1 MTMLNIKVMST
12 IIAFEKEIRIQL
24 KFLENFLPP
33 RQLSHT
39 KQEKAIFCGT
49 GDSFAAAQ
57 LAEVFSEFRARAHD
71 PLDLIKNKKLLTGH
85 DLYLISISGNTI
97 SNVKLAQLSKRATA
111 ITANPK
117 SKLAKTCGRLIRL
130 KFSNS
135 GIQTAGSI
143 SFLASALTCMSL
155 VARFKVRNVSE
166 LYDEAQ
172 KVAKRIS
179 IQGKVYILGNIH
191 TYPVAMFCAAKIY
204 EVLGIDAH
212 YERIEQFSHMG
223 LFSCDKGDTII
234 IFEEENL
241 HNKKLVKYLKGCGLK
256 TTRVDTPSENVLDKI
271 LFFIFVSELIAL
283 YCAKKKKK
291 KECFFA
297 EAKKL
302 RNASSSMIY

>member
-1 MTMLNIKVMST
+1 MST
-12 IIAFEKEIRIQL
+12 ITAFEKEIGMQL
-24 KFLENFLPP
+24 KFLENFLPQ
-33 RQLSHT
+33 RQLSHA

-97 SNVKLAQLSKRATA
+97 SNVKLAQLSKRTTA

-117 SKLAKTCGRLIRL
+117 SKLAKTCGRLVRL

-143 SFLASALTCMSL
+143 SFLASALTCISL
-155 VARFKVRNVSE
+155 VSRFKVRNVSE
-166 LYDEAQ
+166 LYKKAQ
-172 KVAKRIS
+172 KVAKKVF

-223 LFSCDKGDTII
+223 LFSCNKGDTII

-256 TTRVDTPSENVLDKI
+256 TTRVDTASENVLDKI

-291 KECFFA
+291 KECFFV

>member
-1 MTMLNIKVMST
+1 MST
-12 IIAFEKEIRIQL
+12 ITAFEKEIEMQL
-24 KFLENFLPP
+24 EFLENFLPQ
-33 RQLSHT
+33 RQLSHDE
-39 KQEKAIFCGT
+39 QEKAIFCGT
-49 GDSFAAAQ
+49 GDSFVAAQ
-57 LAEVFSEFRARAHD
+57 LAEVFSNFRARAHD

-97 SNVKLAQLSKRATA
+97 SNVKLAQLSKRTTA

-117 SKLAKTCGRLIRL
+117 SKLAKTCGGLIRL

-143 SFLASALTCMSL
+143 SFLASALTCISL
-155 VARFKVRNVSE
+155 VSRFKVRNVSE
-166 LYDEAQ
+166 LYNEAQ
-172 KVAKRIS
+172 KVARRIF

-212 YERIEQFSHMG
+212 YERIEQFSHTG
-223 LFSCDKGDTII
+223 LFSCNKGDTII

-241 HNKKLVKYLKGCGLK
+241 HNKKLAKYLKGCGLK

-271 LFFIFVSELIAL
+271 LFFVFVSELIAL

-291 KECFFA
+291 KECFFV

>member
-1 MTMLNIKVMST
+1 MST
-12 IIAFEKEIRIQL
+12 IIAFEKEIGMQL
-24 KFLENFLPP
+24 EFLENFLPQ
-33 RQLSHT
+33 RQLSHAT
-39 KQEKAIFCGT
+39 QEKAIFCGT
-49 GDSFAAAQ
+49 GDSFVAAQ
-57 LAEVFSEFRARAHD
+57 LAEVFSNFRARAHD

-97 SNVKLAQLSKRATA
+97 SNVKLAQLSKRTTA

-117 SKLAKTCGRLIRL
+117 SKLAKTCGRYIRL

-143 SFLASALTCMSL
+143 SFLASALTCISL
-155 VARFKVRNVSE
+155 VSKFKVRNVSE
-166 LYDEAQ
+166 LYNKAQ
-172 KVAKRIS
+172 KVAKRVS

-223 LFSCDKGDTII
+223 LFSCNKGDTII

-256 TTRVDTPSENVLDKI
+256 TTRVDSPSENVLDKI

-283 YCAKKKKK
+283 YCSKKKKK
-291 KECFFA
+291 KECFFV

-302 RNASSSMIY
+302 WNASSSMIY

>member
-1 MTMLNIKVMST
+1 MST
-12 IIAFEKEIRIQL
+12 IIAFEKEIGMQL
-24 KFLENFLPP
+24 EFLENFLPP

-39 KQEKAIFCGT
+39 KQQKAILCGT
-49 GDSFAAAQ
+49 VDSFAAAQ

-97 SNVKLAQLSKRATA
+97 SNVKLARLSKRATA

-143 SFLASALTCMSL
+143 SFLSSALTCMSL
-155 VARFKVRNVSE
+155 VARFQVRNVSE

-241 HNKKLVKYLKGCGLK
+241 HNKKLVKYLIDCGLN
-256 TTRVDTPSENVLDKI
+256 TTRDDTPSENVLDNI
-271 LFFIFVSELIAL
+271 LFFIFVL
-283 YCAKKKKK
+283 
-291 KECFFA
+291 
-297 EAKKL
+297 
-302 RNASSSMIY
+302 

>member
-1 MTMLNIKVMST
+1 MST
-12 IIAFEKEIRIQL
+12 ITAFEKEIEMQL
-24 KFLENFLPP
+24 EFLENFLPQ
-33 RQLSHT
+33 RQLSHDE
-39 KQEKAIFCGT
+39 QEKAIFCGT
-49 GDSFAAAQ
+49 GDSFVAAQ
-57 LAEVFSEFRARAHD
+57 LAEVFSNFRARAHD

-97 SNVKLAQLSKRATA
+97 SNVKLAQLSKRTTA

-117 SKLAKTCGRLIRL
+117 SKLAKTCGRLVRL

-143 SFLASALTCMSL
+143 SFLASALTCISL
-155 VARFKVRNVSE
+155 VSRFKVRNVSE
-166 LYDEAQ
+166 LYNKAQ
-172 KVAKRIS
+172 KVAKRVS

-223 LFSCDKGDTII
+223 LFSCNKGDTII

-241 HNKKLVKYLKGCGLK
+241 HNKKLAKYLKGCGLK

-271 LFFIFVSELIAL
+271 LFFVFVSELIAL

-291 KECFFA
+291 KECFFV

>member
-1 MTMLNIKVMST
+1 MST
-12 IIAFEKEIRIQL
+12 ITAFEKEIEMQL
-24 KFLENFLPP
+24 EFLENFLPQ
-33 RQLSHT
+33 RQLSHDE
-39 KQEKAIFCGT
+39 QEKAIFCGT
-49 GDSFAAAQ
+49 GDSFVAAQ
-57 LAEVFSEFRARAHD
+57 LAEVFSNFRSRAHD

-97 SNVKLAQLSKRATA
+97 SNVKLAQLSKRTTA

-117 SKLAKTCGRLIRL
+117 SKLAKTCGRLVRL

-143 SFLASALTCMSL
+143 SFLASALTCISL
-155 VARFKVRNVSE
+155 VSRFKVRNVSE
-166 LYDEAQ
+166 LYKKAQ
-172 KVAKRIS
+172 KVAKKVF

-223 LFSCDKGDTII
+223 LFSCNKGDTII

-241 HNKKLVKYLKGCGLK
+241 HNKKLAKYLKGCGLK
-256 TTRVDTPSENVLDKI
+256 TTRVDTASENVLDKI

-291 KECFFA
+291 KECFFV

>member
-1 MTMLNIKVMST
+1 MST
-12 IIAFEKEIRIQL
+12 ITAFEKEIEMQL
-24 KFLENFLPP
+24 EFLENFLPQ
-33 RQLSHT
+33 RQLSHDE
-39 KQEKAIFCGT
+39 QEKAIFCGT
-49 GDSFAAAQ
+49 GDSFVAAQ
-57 LAEVFSEFRARAHD
+57 LAEVFSNFRARALD

-97 SNVKLAQLSKRATA
+97 SNVKLAQLSKRTTA

-117 SKLAKTCGRLIRL
+117 SKLAKTCGRLVRL

-143 SFLASALTCMSL
+143 SFLASALTCISL
-155 VARFKVRNVSE
+155 VSRFKVRNVSE
-166 LYDEAQ
+166 LYKKAQ
-172 KVAKRIS
+172 KVAKKVF

-223 LFSCDKGDTII
+223 LFSCNKGDTII

-241 HNKKLVKYLKGCGLK
+241 HNKKLAKYLKGCGLK
-256 TTRVDTPSENVLDKI
+256 TTRVDTASENVLDKI

-291 KECFFA
+291 KECFFV